1 MSDDEE
7 TQDTACSSFS
17 GSGGGDAVGLVL
29 HGKSGAGCSKS
40 PGEDDSVTSS
50 QPTAAY
56 SAAFSFCGLPS
67 SPADGLMTAWP
78 VTTVAAVQ

>member
-17 GSGGGDAVGLVL
+17 GSGGGEAGLAV
-29 HGKSGAGCSKS
+29 HSKSGARCSKLA
-40 PGEDDSVTSS
+40 GEDDSVTSS
-50 QPTAAY
+50 QPNAAY
-56 SAAFSFCGLPS
+56 SAAFSFCGLPNV
-67 SPADGLMTAWP
+67 PADGLMAAWP